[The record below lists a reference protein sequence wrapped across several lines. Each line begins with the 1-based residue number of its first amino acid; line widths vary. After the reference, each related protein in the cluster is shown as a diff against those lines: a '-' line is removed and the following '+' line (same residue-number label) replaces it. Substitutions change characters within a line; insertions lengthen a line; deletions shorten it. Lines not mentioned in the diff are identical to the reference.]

1 MKRKSARLM
10 AIVRLLDW
18 SDRDKC
24 LLLSLLLWGYMSFIF
39 AWHLFTISYTAFADE
54 FLSREGIEVM
64 NHVML
69 FNQVG
74 WLGLIAWGA
83 MLRHTDRHSA
93 FYPAVFMSFFAVGY
107 LLLGWTFGLY
117 SPMTGMVLMGSPL
130 VGFILFGFRRVAWN
144 FAFAVLVVLG
154 LAWLSVEGYSAHAI
168 YFSRYPISQEL
179 LSFYWV
185 GSTVAFMVPFIAAV
199 ITLVALLLGRWA
211 YREAQVRDQALRD
224 PLTGLSNRRELFCR
238 LNHEVARARRSGRPL
253 SVCLLDLDFFKRIND
268 TYGHGVGDE
277 VLVKVASVLKQNLRE
292 TDAIGRI
299 GGEEFVLLLPET
311 EQLGARRVVERCRAS
326 IESSPVMLEDGMPLP
341 VSASFGV
348 VTWEPDDQADGHQL
362 VTRADEMLYRA
373 KAGGRNRVE
382 YCFGGVAAVVG

>member
-1 MKRKSARLM
+1 M

-39 AWHLFTISYTAFADE
+39 AWHLFTVNFTAFADE
-54 FLSREGIEVM
+54 FLSAEGIDVM
-64 NHVML
+64 NQVML
-69 FNQVG
+69 FNQAG
-74 WLGLIAWGA
+74 WIGLVIWGVL
-83 MLRHTDRHSA
+83 LRRSDRHSS

-144 FAFAVLVVLG
+144 FAFAVLVVLA
-154 LAWLSVEGYSAHAI
+154 LAWLSVQGYSAHAI
-168 YFSRYPISQEL
+168 YFSKYPISQEL
-179 LSFYWV
+179 LSYYWV

-224 PLTGLSNRRELFCR
+224 PLTRLSNRRELFCR

-277 VLVKVASVLKQNLRE
+277 VLVKVASVLKGNLRE
-292 TDAIGRI
+292 TDAVGRI
-299 GGEEFVLLLPET
+299 GGEEFVLVLPET
-311 EQLGARRVVERCRAS
+311 EQLGARRVVERCRTS
-326 IESSPVMLEDGMPLP
+326 IEASPVILADGSPLP

-348 VTWEPDDQADGHQL
+348 VTWDPDEEADGHQL
-362 VTRADEMLYRA
+362 ITRADEMLYRA

-382 YCFGGVAAVVG
+382 YCFGSVAAIVG

>member
-39 AWHLFTISYTAFADE
+39 AWHLFTVNFTAFADE
-54 FLSREGIEVM
+54 FLSAEGIDVM
-64 NHVML
+64 NQVML
-69 FNQVG
+69 FNQAG
-74 WLGLIAWGA
+74 WIGLVIWGVL
-83 MLRHTDRHSA
+83 LRRSDSHSS

-144 FAFAVLVVLG
+144 FAFAVLVVLA
-154 LAWLSVEGYSAHAI
+154 LAWLSVQGYSAHAI
-168 YFSRYPISQEL
+168 YFSKYPISQEL
-179 LSFYWV
+179 LSYYWV

-224 PLTGLSNRRELFCR
+224 PLTRLSNRRELFCR

-277 VLVKVASVLKQNLRE
+277 VLVKVASVLKGNLRE
-292 TDAIGRI
+292 TDAVGRI
-299 GGEEFVLLLPET
+299 GGEEFVLVLPET
-311 EQLGARRVVERCRAS
+311 EQLGARRVVERCRTS
-326 IESSPVMLEDGMPLP
+326 IEASPVILADGSPLP

-348 VTWEPDDQADGHQL
+348 VTWDPDEEADGHQL
-362 VTRADEMLYRA
+362 ITRADEMLYRA

-382 YCFGGVAAVVG
+382 YCFGSVAAIVG